1 MLYWLAENWGTLLI
15 GTALLLIVG
24 AAVRSMLK
32 SRKKAKSSGGCSCG
46 CAGCSLCGSC
56 RPVQTKK

>member
-1 MLYWLAENWGTLLI
+1 MLYWLAENGGTLLI

-24 AAVRSMLK
+24 AAVRSMFK
-32 SRKKAKSSGGCSCG
+32 NRKKARSSGGCSGG

-56 RPVQTKK
+56 RPVESKK